1 MTAAMTRDA
10 RRLCERRQILR
21 GRSRAPRLRD
31 RGLDAWRHGLCA
43 RISCRAVFP
52 RDPDRAYRADQRAAD
67 PVAHRRTRVGAA
79 EIVLRRGLVRRVER
93 SETRQTAVDQM
104 AGSAALHP
112 PYEFPG

>member
-79 EIVLRRGLVRRVER
+79 EIVLTPKTLPLRQSPNLFRSLRRISTSNPSIKPSIGV
-93 SETRQTAVDQM
+93 
-104 AGSAALHP
+104 
-112 PYEFPG
+112 